1 VLVVALTGGIGSG
14 KSAVSTHFELLGV
27 PVIDADVLAHQLVK
41 PGSPALLEIQV
52 AFGDDL
58 IGPQGQL
65 NRAALREI
73 VFNDPVQRK
82 LLEGILHPR
91 ITQAMEKWIEK
102 QSAPYVLLVIPLLF
116 ETNLQTLADR
126 VLVVDCELS
135 RQIERV
141 ASRDQLSRSR
151 IEQILASQVDRQTRL
166 QGADDVIENNGTPA
180 ELIKA
185 TEQMHQT
192 YLALASS

>member
-1 VLVVALTGGIGSG
+1 MLVVALTGGIGSG

-58 IGPQGQL
+58 IDPQGQL

>member
-58 IGPQGQL
+58 IDPQGQL